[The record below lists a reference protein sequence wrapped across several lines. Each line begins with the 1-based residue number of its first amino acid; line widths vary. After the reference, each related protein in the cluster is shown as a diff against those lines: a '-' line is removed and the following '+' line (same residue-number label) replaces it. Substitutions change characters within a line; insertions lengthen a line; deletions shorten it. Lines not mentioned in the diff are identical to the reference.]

1 MITTLQ
7 SLDNLLNRFDELSQ
21 CHSNLLSEFETKL
34 SEFENP
40 LRDVTRTKEE
50 QRKTAENLRL
60 TITES
65 RSSITSSGP
74 LEDFHRRVLRYR
86 YLHRPPNYSSN
97 DQTSIPN
104 IPSKS
109 SFESLSPSKVLP
121 IVKIHR
127 IEPMKIFPQRLT
139 RGTVKTFSME
149 TINRLS
155 QPKRYNRVSEAKPST
170 IKLPKVPPSTIKR
183 PKKIKNPIKIPPIRS
198 KLNIPPKPI
207 KRSLI
212 PSKIYDLA
220 FTPIKKLSHCSF
232 LQK

>member
-34 SEFENP
+34 SEYHNP
-40 LRDVTRTKEE
+40 LHDVSRTKEE
-50 QRKTAENLRL
+50 QRKTAENLQL

-65 RSSITSSGP
+65 RSSITSTGP

-109 SFESLSPSKVLP
+109 SFTTVESLSPSKVLP
-121 IVKIHR
+121 IVKIPR
-127 IEPMKIFPQRLT
+127 IEPKVIQPMRVSSQRST
-139 RGTVKTFSME
+139 RGTITTFTME

-155 QPKRYNRVSEAKPST
+155 QPKRYNRLPEIKTST
-170 IKLPKVPPSTIKR
+170 TKR
-183 PKKIKNPIKIPPIRS
+183 PKKIKDPIKTPPIRS
-198 KLNIPPKPI
+198 KVQNPPKPI

-212 PSKIYDLA
+212 PSKICDLS
-220 FTPIKKLSHCSF
+220 FKSIKKFPHSSV